1 MLTADIRALFLGHC
15 LEVGDR
21 GVGAGQEFVDV
32 AVGMAVDDP
41 GDDVGE
47 VGLRIDGVEF
57 AGFDQRGDDRP
68 VLATAVGAG
77 EERILTIEGDGA
89 DGAFDDV
96 GVDLD
101 AAIVEESGEPFP
113 SRERVADRLGELGL
127 LADQAEFVAAASSPL
142 LLAGRAERRDP

>member
-57 AGFDQRGDDRP
+57 AGFDERSDDGP
-68 VLATAVGAG
+68 M
-77 EERILTIEGDGA
+77 
-89 DGAFDDV
+89 
-96 GVDLD
+96 
-101 AAIVEESGEPFP
+101 
-113 SRERVADRLGELGL
+113 LGS
-127 LADQAEFVAAASSPL
+127 FI
-142 LLAGRAERRDP
+142 RRDLMMPGVWGVRWRSPIRSIRFLGSG